1 MLIRVHPGLF
11 PLLRSSGF
19 PAEIGFLGPTDNR
32 HPPLRRFAPV
42 ALLYFVLVAI
52 VGNVYEARTL
62 GEIVVILYLPVAVGC
77 RRLLAGADETDRAFA
92 LPGADNVLRPYVAR
106 LEAAALAAILAAAA
120 AIYFVL
126 KAYPPPP

>member
-62 GEIVVILYLPVAVGC
+62 GEIVVILYLPVALGC
-77 RRLLAGADETDRAFA
+77 RRYLAGADATPRADA
-92 LPGADNVLRPYVAR
+92 RPGATPSCSRTWPVW
-106 LEAAALAAILAAAA
+106 
-120 AIYFVL
+120 
-126 KAYPPPP
+126 KPPPCSPSSPSPSPPTSC